1 MLVNYKLTEK
11 KHWHIQGTVPSV
23 RQTTIARD
31 MLEAD
36 SSAVAT
42 SGLKWKFLKI
52 NIILLS
58 PLGTSF
64 DMLEQFLVECRK

>member
-1 MLVNYKLTEK
+1 
-11 KHWHIQGTVPSV
+11 
-23 RQTTIARD
+23 
-31 MLEAD
+31 MLEED
-36 SSAVAT
+36 SSAVAR
-42 SGLKWKFLKI
+42 SGLKKKFLKI

>member
-31 MLEAD
+31 MLKAD
-36 SSAVAT
+36 SSAVAR
-42 SGLKWKFLKI
+42 SGLKWKFLK
-52 NIILLS
+52 NKHY
-58 PLGTSF
+58 PTKSF
-64 DMLEQFLVECRK
+64 RNFV